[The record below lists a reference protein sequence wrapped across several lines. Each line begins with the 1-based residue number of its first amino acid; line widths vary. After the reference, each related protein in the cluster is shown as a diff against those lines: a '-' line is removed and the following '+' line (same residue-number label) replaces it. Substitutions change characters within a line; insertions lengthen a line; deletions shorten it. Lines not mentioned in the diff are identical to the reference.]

1 MSRPRPTSRPGP
13 KTIAVIALLLLL
25 AATPFVPR
33 GDDDEGAIVPSGE
46 RPDAPLAATAGLG
59 RVTPA
64 MQAEIDRVVAQGRA
78 AGRLSGKQTPDALVR
93 SLVRCADLEGQRY
106 CLGAG
111 WTEDSESQVRA
122 RMTTAARAV
131 AARTSSVGSTG
142 DLDALALLRREAT
155 LSPAARAAQEREE
168 LTLAARSVAK
178 VWLLRHDLE
187 GVPLP
192 AGFLERHP
200 EAAVATTGEQPV
212 ARASATS
219 TTSPT
224 ASPTK
229 SPTKSPTASPT
240 KTPTKTP
247 SSSPSS
253 SPSSPPVKT
262 QADYPERAVVLD
274 PDQVAEQ
281 TTTYWCGP
289 TSMQMITW
297 GWKGVDKGQSY
308 WAGKLGTTSS
318 GTAITDM
325 VRVVNSSTG
334 WDRRDHAGPYIVLDI
349 AKYSFNKWITL
360 IMRHVVDY
368 KAPIVMHPILSKR
381 FFPYLDDDGSGH
393 YQVGRGYSKRG
404 DHPTAISYFE
414 PWNQQ
419 RFDPSEPFIK
429 RVQWRTAYK
438 SYRANEA
445 HFQHNIGV

>member
-1 MSRPRPTSRPGP
+1 MSRRRPGP

-33 GDDDEGAIVPSGE
+33 GGDDDGSIAPSGD
-46 RPDAPLAATAGLG
+46 RPGAPLAATAGHG
-59 RVTPA
+59 RLTPA
-64 MQAEIDRVVAQGRA
+64 MKAEIDRVVERGRA
-78 AGRLSGKQTPDALVR
+78 VGRLSGKQTPDALVDD
-93 SLVRCADLEGQRY
+93 LVRCAEFEGQRY
-106 CLGAG
+106 CLGTG
-111 WTEDSESQVRA
+111 WTEDTEQEVQA
-122 RMTTAARAV
+122 RMATAARAV
-131 AARTSSVGSTG
+131 AARPVLARSTG
-142 DLDALALLRREAT
+142 DLDAMALLRHEAT
-155 LSPAARAAQEREE
+155 LSPADRAAQEREE

-200 EAAVATTGEQPV
+200 EAAAAAPVTAPV
-212 ARASATS
+212 AARGSASTS
-219 TTSPT
+219 AT

-229 SPTKSPTASPT
+229 SPTKSPSGSPT
-240 KTPTKTP
+240 KSPTKSPTSSP
-247 SSSPSS
+247 TSSPSS
-253 SPSSPPVKT
+253 TPSDPPVKT

-274 PDQVAEQ
+274 PEQVAEQ

-308 WAGKLGTTSS
+308 WAGKLGTTTS

-349 AKYSFNKWITL
+349 KKYSFYKWMTL

-368 KAPIVMHPILSKR
+368 KAPVIMHPILLKR

-419 RFDPSEPFIK
+419 RFDPSEPYIK